1 MTVML
6 DGVIYNDCALFGF
19 VSDDSV
25 TLGVIDDCVVLGVV
39 TDDCVLLMELFI
51 MTVHC
56 SVLLVMTL

>member
-39 TDDCVLLMELFI
+39 TDDCDVGWSYL
-51 MTVHC
+51 
-56 SVLLVMTL
+56 

>member
-1 MTVML
+1 MLGVVDDCVM
-6 DGVIYNDCALFGF
+6 FG
-19 VSDDSV
+19 
-25 TLGVIDDCVVLGVV
+25 GVIDDCVVLGVV